1 MREKI
6 NNDGKGIYTYSKD
19 YLGLSIDPKTLDEEA
34 KRELNLNT
42 TKNISQQRFSSLIIK
57 TKEERMKLAKK
68 PGDQDIE
75 DLKNYPYHEQKAR
88 EKELKKNTRDM
99 PVHSDK
105 SEFQKYLRKPEYFS
119 TPEVLEGEKI
129 SPAERFRIEQE
140 ERKRN

>member
-129 SPAERFRIEQE
+129 SPAERFRMEQE